1 MQDKARA
8 YTDRKL
14 EELEKELGRVYARAK
29 TELEQTWREYM
40 ASFEEREKPFIRA
53 ILDAEHGG
61 DEKTIKKAYV
71 AHARFLRENTLQNNH
86 YKRLVNDMSYKLA
99 NTDKAAYELVN
110 NILPDIYAVN
120 YNSLKIPAGYVFGL
134 INPETVINLVMGELD
149 LLKSV
154 WWNRERLNAAIL
166 QGILQGESIP
176 KIAKRLEGWVG
187 GNNAAAVRAAR
198 TAVTYA
204 ENQGR
209 LDSMKA
215 AADECGLI
223 YEKQWIATH
232 DNRTR
237 DSHRKLH
244 GDIAA
249 LDERFANNLLCPCDP
264 DGAPEER
271 YNCRCTMNR
280 VLTGIRRRDGTFV
293 PWHGKQISD
302 TEAASTWGKKP

>member
-14 EELEKELGRVYARAK
+14 DELERELERVYVRAK
-29 TELEQTWREYM
+29 TELEQAWREYM
-40 ASFEEREKPFIRA
+40 ASFEQREKPFIRA

-61 DEKTIKKAYV
+61 DEKAIKQAYA

-134 INPETVINLVMGELD
+134 INPKTVINLVMGELD

-237 DSHRKLH
+237 ESHIKLDKTVATLYEPFDNGLMCPGDS
-244 GDIAA
+244 
-249 LDERFANNLLCPCDP
+249 N
-264 DGAPEER
+264 GAPEER

-280 VLTGIRRRDGTFV
+280 VLKGVRNAGGAYSPWTGRSLSDGY
-293 PWHGKQISD
+293 
-302 TEAASTWGKKP
+302 